1 MLLREAGRYRGY
13 NCSNLSQGILSF
25 YFDLAVW
32 QVSWTKFFTF
42 LSLDC
47 LLIRHQKCLLG
58 SVANANEIIL
68 IKDLPP
74 NQIYSK
80 CACVFV
86 YCCYFLL
93 LLYIINIIGKNLC
106 KVVCPLYWF
115 LILYAYLWTQLC
127 EPKFFLGK

>member
-1 MLLREAGRYRGY
+1 MLLREAGRYRVY
-13 NCSNLSQGILSF
+13 NCYNLSQGILSF

-47 LLIRHQKCLLG
+47 LLIRHQKYLLG

-68 IKDLPP
+68 IKDLPQ

-86 YCCYFLL
+86 YCCYFFTVIIHYKYYREKSVKICTRLL
-93 LLYIINIIGKNLC
+93 SPLLISDS
-106 KVVCPLYWF
+106 VCLFMDPTT
-115 LILYAYLWTQLC
+115 WT
-127 EPKFFLGK
+127 